1 MRRIPSNS
9 HYTGEVLATIPSHD
23 WLCLDQEI
31 SVALLEDESRPLRGR
46 LRAVSASGARL
57 DLQYPLALSQSV
69 QVRWNRLVLL
79 GRTASCAKSRRG
91 YRVNVEVLGVASES
105 LDSLKQWR
113 GLFG

>member
-1 MRRIPSNS
+1 M
-9 HYTGEVLATIPSHD
+9 VATTPSHD

-31 SVALLEDESRPLRGR
+31 SIALLDDESRPVRGR

-57 DLQYPLALSQSV
+57 DVKCPLALSQPV
-69 QVRWNRLVLL
+69 QVQWDRLVLL

-105 LDSLKQWR
+105 LDSLKQWK